1 MTSCA
6 NYNVLQGQLAEGYLY
21 LAGFNFATYCFLV
34 YVIKLTKSLITL
46 NIVLCGMFGYCY
58 HHLVNGMGLKVI
70 TLSGLYHIIKVKF
83 IRIDGL
89 QEMSEYV

>member
-34 YVIKLTKSLITL
+34 YVIKLTITL
-46 NIVLCGMFGYCY
+46 NVVLCGMFGYCY
-58 HHLVNGMGLKVI
+58 HHLVNAMGLKVI
-70 TLSGLYHIIKVKF
+70 TVSGLYRIIKDKF
-83 IRIDGL
+83 IRIDDFFKKC
-89 QEMSEYV
+89 QTMFN